1 MSIIKKA
8 RSRLATVGV
17 KILVGVT
24 LVSNLCIGALLH
36 MHLQSSDTVA
46 QKVNEVLTIRENLS
60 ANLRMAIVKL
70 QDEFLSLPNFL
81 KTDPK
86 ASIIR
91 AVEEAFRV
99 TDRQLLEGR
108 DAYSHLFNRD
118 ERRDLARSSYIIQ
131 TGNEKLRLSLG
142 LFDAN
147 GNFKDA
153 IEHLILAGSTPIEDG
168 AKLQTIIDNVIADS
182 TNGAALKLKIS
193 DLGAKMADAGL
204 AAENTRNE
212 ILQHVEEIRT
222 MEQELTA
229 LRLQQRQFSLI
240 IGGLAVLANM
250 IVLFF
255 LVRVIVEKPLH
266 KLTYTIDAINSGKS
280 PDIPYQH
287 RRDQIGILSGAINNF
302 REALLKIRNENE
314 RKAQEK
320 VLIEEM
326 FATITDV
333 VDKLEDRAKE
343 LVNTANSLQQ
353 LARSTENRAESVSLR
368 AGETARHTDN
378 VSEST
383 VFLQSAFQDIN
394 VQIQDQNAIV
404 TSILESNGRSRHY
417 INELNT
423 SVKAIGTII
432 ATVEEIT
439 DQTKLLAL
447 NATIEAA
454 RAGAAGR
461 GFAVVASEV
470 KELSLKTEQATDDA
484 MNKVEAI
491 EEARSVLLAHLE
503 EIDRRMQ
510 TLNERTGNITKA
522 VANQKSVTDTI
533 ADLAGRTSENTRNV
547 SMSIVEVSNDAATNR
562 AIAARVHEYSN
573 EISSQLTNLLQTTTS
588 RLEQLAHSSSTSIE
602 PVSVKSEVNRSAAA
616 LSKLVPQVKVF
627 ACQ

>member
-1 MSIIKKA
+1 MSIIKKT
-8 RSRLATVGV
+8 RTRLATVGV

-24 LVSNLCIGALLH
+24 LVSNLFIGALLYV
-36 MHLQSSDTVA
+36 HLQSSETVA
-46 QKVNEVLTIRENLS
+46 QKVNEVLTIRESLN
-60 ANLRMAIVKL
+60 ANLRMVIVKL
-70 QDEFLSLPNFL
+70 QDELLSLPNFL

-86 ASIIR
+86 ASIVR
-91 AVEEAFRV
+91 AVKEAFQV

-118 ERRDLARSSYIIQ
+118 ERRDLARNSYIIQ
-131 TGNEKLRLSLG
+131 TGDDKLRLSLG
-142 LFDAN
+142 IFDAN

-153 IEHLILAGSTPIEDG
+153 VEHLVLASNTPIEDG
-168 AKLQTIIDNVIADS
+168 LMLRTIIDNVVAES
-182 TNGAALKLKIS
+182 TNGAALKHKIS
-193 DLGAKMADAGL
+193 DLSAKIADAGL

-222 MEQELTA
+222 MEQELTSF
-229 LRLQQRQFSLI
+229 RLQQRQFSLI
-240 IGGLAVLANM
+240 MGGLAVLANM

-255 LVRVIVEKPLH
+255 LVRGIVEKPLH
-266 KLTYTIDAINSGKS
+266 KLTHTIDAINSGKS
-280 PDIPYQH
+280 PDIPYRQ

-326 FATITDV
+326 FLTITGV
-333 VDKLEDRAKE
+333 VDKLENRAKE
-343 LVNTANSLQQ
+343 LVNTANSMQE
-353 LARSTENRAESVSLR
+353 LAGSTENRAESVALR
-368 AGETARHTDN
+368 AGETARHIDD

-383 VFLQSAFQDIN
+383 VFLQSNFKDIN
-394 VQIQDQNAIV
+394 VQIQDQNGIV
-404 TSILESNGRSRHY
+404 NSILESNNRSRQY

-454 RAGAAGR
+454 RAEAAGK

-470 KELSLKTEQATDDA
+470 KELSLKTEHATDDA

-491 EEARSVLLAHLE
+491 EEARLVLLVHLE

-510 TLNERTGNITKA
+510 ALSERTSNISRA

-533 ADLAGRTSENTRNV
+533 ANLAGRTSENTRNV
-547 SMSIVEVSNDAATNR
+547 SMSIAEVSNDAAMNR
-562 AIAARVHEYSN
+562 TIAGKVHEHSN

-588 RLEQLAHSSSTSIE
+588 RLEQLAHSGVTSIE
-602 PVSVKSEVNRSAAA
+602 PVSIKVEVNRSPAS
-616 LSKLVPQVKVF
+616 LLKLVPQVKVF
-627 ACQ
+627 AS